1 MSKFKVYVAD
11 YEYESLENEKT
22 EISKLDADFAAIQCK
37 TEDEVISKAK
47 DADALFV
54 QYAPITDKVFE
65 NLKNLKVIIR
75 YGVGVD
81 CVDLESAT
89 KHNVYVCNVP
99 DYGVDEVSTHT
110 VTLILTSL
118 RKIQLLSSNVKNGVW
133 DYKIS
138 MPIHRPCT
146 LTLGIAGF
154 GRIPR
159 EVARKAK
166 AFGFNIIAYDPF
178 VSEEVIKENG
188 ASKVDFDTLI
198 KNSDI
203 VTIHIPLIKETHHL
217 FNKDVF
223 LKMKKGAHII
233 NTSRGPLI
241 DEEALIFA
249 LDNGIIAGAALDV
262 CEKEPIQIDNKLKQY
277 ENVIITPHVAWYS
290 EEAQVDLQRKAGEE
304 VVRVLSGDKPLNCV
318 NIK

>member
-11 YEYESLENEKT
+11 YEYETLENERN
-22 EISKLDADFAAIQCK
+22 EISKLDADFIPIQCK
-37 TEDEVISKAK
+37 TEDDVISKAK

-65 NLKNLKVIIR
+65 NLKNLKVIVR

-81 CVDLESAT
+81 CVDLDSAT

-99 DYGVDEVSTHT
+99 DYSVDEVSTHA
-110 VTLILTSL
+110 VTLILASL
-118 RKIQLLSSNVKNGVW
+118 RKIQILSSSVKKDIW
-133 DYKIS
+133 DYKVS
-138 MPIHRPCT
+138 MPIHRGNT

-178 VSEEVIKENG
+178 VKEKVITEYG
-188 ASKVDFDTLI
+188 ASKVELAAFI
-198 KNSDI
+198 KDSDI
-203 VTIHIPLIKETHHL
+203 ITIHIPLVKDTYHL
-217 FNKDVF
+217 FNKETF
-223 LKMKKGAHII
+223 LNMKKGSYII
-233 NTSRGPLI
+233 NTSRGQLI
-241 DEEALIFA
+241 DEQALIYA

-262 CEKEPIQIDNKLKQY
+262 CEKEPIEQDSKLKEY
-277 ENVIITPHVAWYS
+277 DSVVLTPHVAWYS
-290 EEAQVDLQRKAGEE
+290 EESQVDLQKKAAEE
-304 VVRVLSGDKPLNCV
+304 VVRVLSGKKPLNSV

>member
-11 YEYESLENEKT
+11 YEYESLENEKR
-22 EISKLDADFAAIQCK
+22 EISKLDADFVAIQCK

-99 DYGVDEVSTHT
+99 DYSVDEVSTHA

-138 MPIHRPCT
+138 MPIHRMST

-159 EVARKAK
+159 QVAKKAN

-178 VSEEVIKENG
+178 VSEEVIKEYG

-203 VTIHIPLIKETHHL
+203 VTIHIPLIKETLHL
-217 FNKDVF
+217 FNKDIF
-223 LKMKKGAHII
+223 LKMKKGAYII

-241 DEEALIFA
+241 DEKALIFA

-262 CEKEPIQIDNKLKQY
+262 CEKEPIQVDNKLKQY
-277 ENVIITPHVAWYS
+277 VNVIITPHVAWYS

>member
-11 YEYESLENEKT
+11 YEYESLENEMK
-22 EISKLDADFAAIQCK
+22 EISKLDAEFIPIQCK

-47 DADALFV
+47 DADALLF
-54 QYAPITDKVFE
+54 QYAPMTDKVFE
-65 NLKNLKVIIR
+65 NLKNLKMIVK

-81 CVDLESAT
+81 CVDLDSAT

-99 DYGVDEVSTHT
+99 DYAVDEVSTHA
-110 VTLILTSL
+110 VTLMLASL
-118 RKIQLLSSNVKNGVW
+118 RKIQLLSSNVKKGIW

-138 MPIHRPCT
+138 MPIHRPST

-166 AFGFNIIAYDPF
+166 AFGFKIIVYDPF
-178 VSEEVIKENG
+178 VKEEVMREYG
-188 ASKVDFDTLI
+188 ASKVELDILI
-198 KNSDI
+198 KDSDI
-203 VTIHIPLIKETHHL
+203 VTIHIPLIKDTFHL
-217 FNKDVF
+217 FNKELF
-223 LKMKKGAHII
+223 LKMKKGVHII

-249 LDNGIIAGAALDV
+249 IDNGIVAGAALDV
-262 CEKEPIQIDNKLKQY
+262 CENEPIQADNKLNEY
-277 ENVIITPHVAWYS
+277 DNVIITPHTAWYS
-290 EEAQVDLQRKAGEE
+290 QEAQSDLQRKAGEE
-304 VVRVLSGDKPLNCV
+304 VVRVLSGEKPLNCV

>member
-1 MSKFKVYVAD
+1 MFKFKVYVAD
-11 YEYESLENEKT
+11 YEYESLENEKN
-22 EISKLDADFAAIQCK
+22 EISKIDADFVAIQCK
-37 TEDEVISKAK
+37 TEEDVINKAK

-65 NLKNLKVIIR
+65 NLKSLKVIVR

-81 CVDLESAT
+81 CVDLDSAT

-99 DYGVDEVSTHT
+99 DYGMDEVSTAT
-110 VTLILTSL
+110 VALILASL
-118 RKIQLLSSNVKNGVW
+118 RKIQLLSSSVRENVW
-133 DYKIS
+133 DFKIS
-138 MPIHRPCT
+138 KPIHRPST

-154 GRIPR
+154 GRIPK

-178 VSEEVIKENG
+178 VTEEVIKECG
-188 ASKVDFDTLI
+188 ASKVDLDTLI
-198 KNSDI
+198 KDSDI
-203 VTIHIPLIKETHHL
+203 VTIHIPLVKDTYHL
-217 FNKDVF
+217 FNKETF
-223 LKMKKGAHII
+223 LKMKKGSYII

-241 DEEALIFA
+241 DEEALIYA

-262 CEKEPIQIDNKLKQY
+262 CEVEPIKINNKLKEY
-277 ENVIITPHVAWYS
+277 DNVIITPHVAWYS

-304 VVRVLSGDKPLNCV
+304 IVRVLSGEKPLNCV
-318 NIK
+318 NIR